1 MQAYQEEVQE
11 LYPRGKSLLLFL
23 VEPVDVREIVW
34 TRFVAYRWKVSGEN
48 RLSRYVEVRS
58 LKPRKDTQSHEH
70 RHIWRQSCSDREEE
84 KDNSASYI
92 RDSLASD
99 LRCYQRCYELAQGF
113 DRQDR
118 RVPK

>member
-1 MQAYQEEVQE
+1 MQAYQGEVQE

-23 VEPVDVREIVW
+23 VEPFNVRKVIW
-34 TRFVAYRWKVSGEN
+34 TRFVTYRWKVSGEN

-58 LKPRKDTQSHEH
+58 LKSRKNTQSHEH
-70 RHIWRQSCSDREEE
+70 SYSRRQSSSDREEE
-84 KDNSASYI
+84 KDNSASDVC
-92 RDSLASD
+92 DSLASD
-99 LRCYQRCYELAQGF
+99 LRFYQYCYELGQGF